1 MKNTL
6 ASWLL
11 AAVLVAGYVVLGTLI
26 PDRDHWPYFVVLA
39 LLLGI
44 GMLGAWKW
52 GRWSLAQVL
61 VAAVLM
67 RIAVFWLPPT
77 LSDDAYRYVWDGV
90 VQAEGINP
98 YRYAPE
104 DTALAFLHDEPMYEQ
119 LNSGSYYSVYPP
131 VSQMLF
137 WVGSLAY
144 ERGGWLHSYYLIKL
158 LLVLL
163 EMGAVVVLARMVEP
177 PMLVLY
183 AWNPLVVLSSA
194 GQAHSESAFVFLLLL
209 TVLLARRGRGVGA
222 SVALA
227 AAGWVKL
234 YPFVLLPFLWRRFG
248 SKSVIASTAAVVLLG
263 LPYAAWYVP
272 GHLLSSLEL
281 YTRYFE
287 FNAGLYY
294 GLKQVMYGLTGD
306 DWSKQLGPFL
316 RNVFLLLLPVLYV
329 LDWRKNWR
337 IEKALLVTMGA
348 FFVLSTTVHP
358 WYLVGI
364 VALAVLFDR
373 PAWHWLWV
381 GVASLGTYLHYS
393 EATLRGYWLFVWVG
407 WGGGLILLLRRHG
420 HTLLQWV
427 QKARARQKVGFLAPS
442 LPFSYTPLQVLDL
455 GAGEGYV
462 GAVLHERFGAAV
474 TLADVVDFNQT
485 DLPLRLYDGARLPF
499 ADEAFDVVVLYF
511 VLHHCEDQEAV
522 IREAL
527 RVARHQVLV
536 VESVFE
542 TARDRWLLERLD
554 RWVNR
559 LRSGGKMTPQEVHL
573 RFRKVA
579 DWKVLF
585 AELGAEVDA
594 LKRRGR
600 WIHKQALFALTP
612 PRQNP
617 LLQKKKNRPSGSQGN
632 DETT

>member
-6 ASWLL
+6 ASWLI

-39 LLLGI
+39 LLLGT

-67 RIAVFWLPPT
+67 RLAVFWLPPT

-104 DTALAFLHDEPMYEQ
+104 DPALAFLHDEPLYER

-137 WVGSLAY
+137 WVGSLVY

-158 LLVLL
+158 LLVLMEL
-163 EMGAVVVLARMVEP
+163 GAVVVLARMVGP

-183 AWNPLVVLSSA
+183 AWNPLVVLSAA
-194 GQAHSESAFVFLLLL
+194 GQVHSESAFVFLLLL
-209 TVLLARRGRGVGA
+209 TVLLARRGRGIGA

-248 SKSVIASTAAVVLLG
+248 KKSVIASGATILLLG

-272 GHLLSSLEL
+272 SHMFSSLEL

-287 FNAGLYY
+287 VNAGLYY

-316 RNVFLLLLPVLYV
+316 RNVFLLLLPVLYA

-337 IEKALLVTMGA
+337 IEKAFLVTMGA

-358 WYLVGI
+358 WYLVGV
-364 VALAVLFDR
+364 VALAVLFAR

-381 GVASLGTYLHYS
+381 SVASLGTYLHYS
-393 EATLRGYWLFVWVG
+393 EATLRGYWLFVLVG

-427 QKARARQKVGFLAPS
+427 QKARARRKVGFLAPT
-442 LPFSYTPLQVLDL
+442 LPFSYAPLQVLDL

-474 TLADVVDFNQT
+474 TLADVVDFNQM
-485 DLPLRLYDGARLPF
+485 DLPFHLYDGTRLPF
-499 ADEAFDVVVLYF
+499 ADDAFDVVVLYF

-542 TARDRWLLERLD
+542 TSRDRWLLERLD
-554 RWVNR
+554 RVANR
-559 LRSGGKMTPQEVHL
+559 LRSGGKMTPQEAHL
-573 RFRKVA
+573 HFRKVA
-579 DWKVLF
+579 DWQVLF
-585 AELGAEVDA
+585 AELGADVIA

-600 WIHKQALFALTP
+600 WIHKQALFVLTSP
-612 PRQNP
+612 PQNP
-617 LLQKKKNRPSGSQGN
+617 LLQKNQSSGSQGN